1 MNTKIENAKKNL
13 FNAQLEAYAAVAV
26 SKHMTKNNHP
36 DHAEQ
41 EEEAHRLILAQD
53 FAEDVLAE
61 LEEAQALIDAG
72 TK

>member
-1 MNTKIENAKKNL
+1 MNTEIENAKKNL

-36 DHAEQ
+36 DQIEQ
-41 EEEAHRLILAQD
+41 EERAWEMILAQD
-53 FAEDVLAE
+53 FAEDVLSE

-72 TK
+72 AK